1 MQEILRKLRRDPI
14 RAPLRGLYKTL
25 VASRKYRSGESY
37 DARAYWGDRFERYGQ
52 SLRGPGDEA
61 LSHEENEA
69 EYAEA
74 ARVLVGLCRDQG
86 VDFESA
92 SVLDIGCGTGFYA
105 GILQELGVRKYIGVD
120 ITDVLFPELRERFP
134 GFEFLRQDVTEEQL
148 DGEFDL
154 ILMIDVIEHIVDESK
169 LTAALANV
177 EQALAPAGVF
187 VLAPVAKAGR
197 RRFFYVRLWT
207 LEEVRSRLQG
217 FMLTDPIPFR
227 TERITAA
234 RRALPPPS

>member
-1 MQEILRKLRRDPI
+1 
-14 RAPLRGLYKTL
+14 
-25 VASRKYRSGESY
+25 
-37 DARAYWGDRFERYGQ
+37 
-52 SLRGPGDEA
+52 
-61 LSHEENEA
+61 
-69 EYAEA
+69 
-74 ARVLVGLCRDQG
+74 

-134 GFEFLRQDVTEEQL
+134 GFEFIRQDVTEEQL
-148 DGEFDL
+148 YGEFDL